1 MYTVTFIN
9 MNIFSQ
15 RVDQPKP
22 SYSFGLLLLLLLL
35 LLPLE
40 LPNRFLATDGPP
52 AVAGPAGVARGLPV
66 GNLGLP
72 R

>member
-15 RVDQPKP
+15 RFDKQKP
-22 SYSFGLLLLLLLL
+22 SYSFGLLLLLLL

-66 GNLGLP
+66 GNFGLP

>member
-15 RVDQPKP
+15 RVDKPNP
-22 SYSFGLLLLLLLL
+22 SYSFGLLLLLLL